1 MTSTS
6 LPIDR
11 YGLIGNTRTIAL
23 VADTG
28 EIDWL
33 CAPDFDSP
41 AVFAALLG
49 TPEHGT
55 WRLAPATA
63 PEHGSGSGER
73 MSVSR
78 RYVRDSLVLE
88 SQWHTESGMVRV
100 TDFMPLTAGTTQV
113 IRIVEGLF
121 GEVAM
126 VSELRARPG
135 YGRVAPWVHEDGG
148 RVVAEGGGVAVWL
161 DGPCRQSEKD
171 GDVVGRFVVS
181 AGQIVA
187 FALSVAPAHEA
198 PPRVPDPD
206 AALVEA
212 ASFWQ
217 EFASRCTYR
226 GPHRDAVVRSAL
238 TLKALTY
245 AQSGAVV
252 AAPTTSLPEEIGGAR
267 NWDYRYSWVR
277 DSAGTLAALLGTG
290 YQEEAVAW
298 RRWLL
303 RAVGSGPLQIMYGL
317 RGEHDLPE
325 RDLYWLPGYAGS
337 APVRVGNGAA
347 QQRQLDVYG
356 ELVETL
362 FLAHEA
368 GVARCEDTAAL
379 HRRLITQVQALW
391 REPDAGIWEG
401 RGPLRHYVHSKV
413 MLWVAVDRTARLAE
427 AGALDVDPAPL
438 RELAARIHEEV
449 CEKGFDPVRR
459 TFTQSYGSPDLDA
472 ALLLIPAVGFL
483 PGDDPRVL
491 GTIDAVREQL
501 ATPDG
506 FVFRYPTKGGVV
518 GEDGLAGDEG
528 AFLLCSFWLVD
539 ALALSG
545 RIEEARPL
553 FARLLA
559 VRNDLGLASEEYDPG
574 AGCLLGNFPQT
585 YTHEAI
591 IRSALLLQRVTA
603 RGAQD
608 VEIAAVEEI
617 TPALVRTGAGR

>member
-1 MTSTS
+1 MTTS
-6 LPIDR
+6 LPIER
-11 YGLIGNTRTIAL
+11 YGLIGNTRTAAL

-33 CAPDFDSP
+33 CAPDFDGP

-49 TPEHGT
+49 APEHGT
-55 WRLAPATA
+55 WRLAPAVA
-63 PEHGSGSGER
+63 PQHGSER
-73 MSVSR
+73 GAGVSMSR
-78 RYVRDSLVLE
+78 RYVQDSLVLE
-88 SQWHTESGMVRV
+88 SEWRTTTGAVRV

-113 IRIVEGLF
+113 IRIVEGLV

-135 YGRVAPWVHEDGG
+135 YGRVVPWVHEEGG
-148 RVVAEGGGVAVWL
+148 RIVAEGGGVAVWL
-161 DGPCRQSEKD
+161 DGPCRQTEID
-171 GDVVGRFVVS
+171 DDVVGHFVVAAGTS
-181 AGQIVA
+181 AA
-187 FALSVAPAHEA
+187 LALSVAPAHEA

-206 AALVEA
+206 AALLEA
-212 ASFWQ
+212 LGVWR

-226 GPHRDAVVRSAL
+226 GPHREAVVRSAL

-245 AQSGAVV
+245 APSGAIV
-252 AAPTTSLPEEIGGAR
+252 AAPTTSLPEEIGGER
-267 NWDYRYSWVR
+267 NWDYRHAWVR
-277 DSAGTLAALLGTG
+277 DSAGTLAALIGAG

-303 RAVGSGPLQIMYGL
+303 RAVGSSPLRIMYGL

-347 QQRQLDVYG
+347 QQVQLDVYG
-356 ELVETL
+356 ELIETL
-362 FLAHEA
+362 YLAHEA
-368 GVARCEDTAAL
+368 GIAHCEDTAAL
-379 HRRLITQVQALW
+379 HRRLIAQVEAKWQQ
-391 REPDAGIWEG
+391 PDAGIWEG
-401 RGPLRHYVHSKV
+401 RGALRHYVHSKV

-427 AGALDVDPAPL
+427 DGALPLDPAPL
-438 RELAARIHEEV
+438 RELAARIHAEV
-449 CEKGFDPVRR
+449 CEKGFDPVRN
-459 TFTQSYGSPDLDA
+459 TFTQSYGSTDLDA

-491 GTIDAVREQL
+491 GTIDAVREAL
-501 ATPDG
+501 STPDG
-506 FVFRYPTKGGVV
+506 FVYRYPTKGDTV
-518 GEDGLAGDEG
+518 GADGLAGDEG

-553 FARLLA
+553 YARLLG
-559 VRNDLGLASEEYDPG
+559 VRNDLGLASEEYAPG
-574 AGCLLGNFPQT
+574 AGRLLGNFPQT

-591 IRSALLLQRVTA
+591 IRSALLLQHVTA
-603 RGAQD
+603 RGARD
-608 VEIAAVEEI
+608 VEIAAIEEI